1 MRLNRGHGMYE
12 GDNYSLMADYNVWM
26 NRKLYE
32 AAAGLPDAE
41 RKRDLGAFFK
51 SLHGTLNHIL
61 LIDLMLLARF
71 AEQPLPS
78 TGLDEELHD
87 DFGALRAEREATD
100 ARILDWIAGLDRS
113 GLGETLTFTSVVDG
127 KTRSL
132 PRWVMLTQMFN
143 HQTHH
148 RGQATT
154 LLKQLGVDP
163 GITDIPWLPAPHSEA
178 GA

>member
-1 MRLNRGHGMYE
+1 MYQ
-12 GDNYSLMADYNVWM
+12 GDSYSLMADYNVWM
-26 NRKLYE
+26 NRKLYQ
-32 AAAGLPDAE
+32 AAAGLPDGA

-61 LIDLMLLARF
+61 ISDLMVLARF
-71 AEQPLPS
+71 TGSAMPEG
-78 TGLDEELHD
+78 GLDSELHD
-87 DFGALRAEREATD
+87 DFGTLRSAREATD
-100 ARILDWIAGLDRS
+100 VRIFDWIANLDRAWLA
-113 GLGETLTFTSVVDG
+113 GPLTFTSVVDG

-154 LLKQLGVDP
+154 LLKQLGADP
-163 GITDIPWLPAPHSEA
+163 GITDIPWLPALHA
-178 GA
+178 GDAAGGP